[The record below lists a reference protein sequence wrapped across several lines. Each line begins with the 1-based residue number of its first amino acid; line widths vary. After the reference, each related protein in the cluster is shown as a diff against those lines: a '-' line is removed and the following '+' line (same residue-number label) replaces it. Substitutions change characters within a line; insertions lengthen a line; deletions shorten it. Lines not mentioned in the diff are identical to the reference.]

1 MHLRL
6 RHAFRIMGALALAVA
21 LAPAA
26 RADFEILVTEN
37 GGATI
42 PIVDGGPLDTNPADG
57 AITVNAGGLNAL
69 LTDFTFDSLGASSNR
84 STGTAFS
91 NDFASVSQT
100 GTVSRSTTG
109 STATITITAFD
120 TDFQFPSNDPKTL
133 TTAASDTFR
142 FTTAD
147 TNRTFQSS
155 FDPTNSTPP
164 GPGITS
170 PLLVFVPPVG
180 TGPFGTSEPGQT
192 TDLGAQPLPF
202 GLANTTV
209 ITLGSSTAGAQSDQ
223 FTGASTITAVP
234 EPASACLIV
243 VGLGL
248 LASRRL
254 RSRTPR
260 A

>member
-1 MHLRL
+1 MHQRL
-6 RHAFRIMGALALAVA
+6 RPAFRIVGALAVALA

-26 RADFEILVTEN
+26 RADFEILVTES

-42 PIVDGGPLDTNPADG
+42 PIVDGGPLDTNPNANG
-57 AITVNAGGLNAL
+57 ISVNAGALNAL
-69 LTDFTFDSLGASSNR
+69 LVDFTFDALGATSNR
-84 STGTAFS
+84 TTGTPFS

-100 GTVSRSTTG
+100 GTVSRLTTSG
-109 STATITITAFD
+109 TATITITAFD
-120 TDFQFPSNDPKTL
+120 TDFQFPTNDPKTM

-155 FDPTNSTPP
+155 FDPTNATPP

-180 TGPFGTSEPGQT
+180 TGPFGTSEPGQS

-209 ITLGSSTAGAQSDQ
+209 ITLGSGGGGPQSDQ
-223 FTGASTITAVP
+223 FTGATTITAVP
-234 EPASACLIV
+234 EPASVCLV
-243 VGLGL
+243 VAGLGL
-248 LASRRL
+248 LASCRL
-254 RSRTPR
+254 RSRRSR